1 MLNNLSRRIFKDM
14 SQLVRLEGKHT
25 TQNAHCALVIEPE
38 HHGSSSIL
46 LVTLFWY
53 TFFLGHPVYLHY
65 MHCHKTKL
73 NLACQKPPS
82 SNTGTIATV
91 IRTITTGTT

>member
-1 MLNNLSRRIFKDM
+1 M

-46 LVTLFWY
+46 LVH
-53 TFFLGHPVYLHY
+53 FLGHPVEEHNFFAKYRWSRSQKNIIRKMFGLHLLSLTPRRVHY
-65 MHCHKTKL
+65 IDREKNGK
-73 NLACQKPPS
+73 
-82 SNTGTIATV
+82 
-91 IRTITTGTT
+91 